1 VGVASRVE
9 DVGMRTLVALV
20 TPIPET
26 FGIASPPAT
35 GVMIGRDF
43 LGGRQ

>member
-1 VGVASRVE
+1 
-9 DVGMRTLVALV
+9 MQKLVDLV

-26 FGIASPPAT
+26 VGLAVPPAT
-35 GVMIGRDF
+35 GVIIVRHS

>member
-26 FGIASPPAT
+26 FGIASPAT